1 MDARSEFDGTT
12 VLGANDERDM
22 RASGD
27 KSYANGH
34 GKGKA
39 AASAADTAPRN
50 LVPFVNTIEYLD
62 QHRPFFVR
70 CHEDGL
76 IPALQKLD
84 SQLISAGHPALIS
97 KMRPMD
103 WGREI
108 SPGQIGLINRAGW
121 PELLVRPGKYAG
133 FPFRNWWARK
143 FEGRQGV
150 SDAVVQF
157 QGLTA
162 VQVSQNQAAVVS
174 DPQNQIFVIRS
185 GGFVALALQGS
196 YDVLA
201 VVDQTHLQTAIKD
214 SMTGQVLGHVQEV
227 RMTSALGRGAKG
239 TKQDYVVATFLNI
252 PANNCAIL
260 QRGDELQQIPA
271 GQHVITNPN
280 VTFRALFTRGECQIE
295 MPSKDIMTK
304 DQVPVSL
311 TIYLKWQLEEPLK
324 LTTHGYVS
332 PYDALRDK
340 SQSILTQIVAH
351 LEYASMVKSRTL
363 GPELEEHPGDS
374 TAFLDSLR
382 ARAMDDLHLAALEY
396 GIVLKDLAVID
407 RKFKGEIAA
416 TMDHL
421 TRRALEAQVE
431 AANVDRENSNRV
443 KKEEGQLQVA
453 QVQARQR
460 QAVADSDAYTVVS
473 KARADAQASAIAA
486 EAKAQSI
493 RIQAAAEADAIKMK
507 ARAVAEIEDAFAREV
522 ELKRLEIQRVA
533 AFGNKAVFV
542 PASEPGMASGM
553 SNAMTLGMAAG
564 MGRDVRPQ

>member
-1 MDARSEFDGTT
+1 MDACSDFDGTT
-12 VLGANDERDM
+12 VLGANDDARLSE
-22 RASGD
+22 
-27 KSYANGH
+27 KSTRPN
-34 GKGKA
+34 KGK
-39 AASAADTAPRN
+39 SVTPESSVPRN
-50 LVPFVNTIEYLD
+50 TLVPFVNTVEYLD

-70 CHEDGL
+70 CGEDGL
-76 IPALQKLD
+76 IPALHKLND
-84 SQLISAGHPALIS
+84 QIVSAGHRSIMC
-97 KMRPMD
+97 KIQPMD
-103 WGREI
+103 FGREI
-108 SPGQIGLINRAGW
+108 SPGQIGLVNRAGW
-121 PELLVRPGKYAG
+121 PELLMQPGKYPG

-143 FEGRQGV
+143 FDGRQGV
-150 SDAVVQF
+150 SDTVLQF

-185 GGFVALALQGS
+185 GGFVALALQGT

-201 VVDQTHLQTAIKD
+201 VVDQTHLAKAITDK
-214 SMTGQVLGHVQEV
+214 MTNQVLGYMQEV
-227 RMTSALGRGAKG
+227 RMASTLGAKRNS
-239 TKQDYVVATFLNI
+239 QEYVVATFLNI

-280 VTFRALFTRGECQIE
+280 VTFRSLFTRGECQIE
-295 MPSKDIMTK
+295 MPAKDIMTK

-324 LTTHGYVS
+324 LTQHGYVS

-382 ARAMDDLHLAALEY
+382 SRAMDDLHLAALEY

-407 RKFKGEIAA
+407 RKFKGEIAQ

-453 QVQARQR
+453 QVQSKQR
-460 QAVADSDAYTVVS
+460 QAIADADAYTVVA

-486 EAKAQSI
+486 DARANAI
-493 RIQAAAEADAIKMK
+493 RIQAAAEADAIKIK
-507 ARAVAEIEDAFAREV
+507 AQAVAEIRDEFAKEV
-522 ELKRLEIQRVA
+522 ELRRLEIQRVA
-533 AFGNKAVFV
+533 AYGNRTVFV
-542 PASEPGMASGM
+542 PASDPGMANNM
-553 SNAMTLGMAAG
+553 TNALSVGMAAG
-564 MGRDVRPQ
+564 MGRDAAPQ